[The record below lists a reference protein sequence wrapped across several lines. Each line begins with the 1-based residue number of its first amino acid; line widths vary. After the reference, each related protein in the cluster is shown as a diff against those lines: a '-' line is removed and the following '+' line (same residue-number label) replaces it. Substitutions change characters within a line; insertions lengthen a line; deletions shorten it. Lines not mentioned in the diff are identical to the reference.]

1 MPFRPLT
8 RFLPHPS
15 VWGRLL
21 RDPERPARTSLSVGL
36 GALVGATP
44 ILGVHTWLAAVLA
57 GLFRL
62 PPAAAVL
69 GSNLSNPLTVIPLT
83 LLEIRCGSWLLGRT
97 LPPLSGEWS
106 WSMLAPY
113 LGAAWVG
120 TVPVG
125 VAMGV
130 LSGGAVYL
138 LLRLRARR
146 SAPRATAQ
154 SREAKGSRSE

>member
-1 MPFRPLT
+1 
-8 RFLPHPS
+8 
-15 VWGRLL
+15 
-21 RDPERPARTSLSVGL
+21 
-36 GALVGATP
+36 VGATP

-106 WSMLAPY
+106 WSMLVPY

-120 TVPVG
+120 TIPVG
-125 VAMGV
+125 IAMGV
-130 LSGGAVYL
+130 LSGGLVYL

-146 SAPRATAQ
+146 SDPRATAQ

>member
-1 MPFRPLT
+1 MPFRRLS

-15 VWGRLL
+15 VWGNLL
-21 RDPERPARTSLSVGL
+21 RDPARPARTGASVGL

-44 ILGVHTWLAAVLA
+44 VLGVHTWLAAVLA

-83 LLEIRCGSWLLGRT
+83 LLEIRCGSWMMGRE
-97 LPPLSGEWS
+97 LPSLSGSWS

-113 LGAAWVG
+113 LGAAWMG
-120 TVPVG
+120 AIPVG
-125 VAMGV
+125 LTMGV
-130 LSGGAVYL
+130 LSGAVVYL
-138 LLRLRARR
+138 LLRLHARD
-146 SAPRATAQ
+146 SSPHTPTQ
-154 SREAKGSRSE
+154 SRDAKGSRSE

>member
-1 MPFRPLT
+1 MPFRRLF
-8 RFLPHPS
+8 RYLPHPS

-21 RDPERPARTSLSVGL
+21 RDPARPARTSASVGL

-44 ILGVHTWLAAVLA
+44 VLGVHTWLAAVLA

-83 LLEIRCGSWLLGRT
+83 LLEIRCGSWILGRE
-97 LPPLSGEWS
+97 LPSLSGRWS
-106 WSMLAPY
+106 WNMLAPY

-120 TVPVG
+120 TIPVG
-125 VAMGV
+125 LAMGA
-130 LSGGAVYL
+130 LSGGVVYL
-138 LLRLRARR
+138 LLRLRARD
-146 SAPRATAQ
+146 SSGGSPPQ
-154 SREAKGSRSE
+154 SRDAKGSRSE